1 MATTPKKSA
10 AKTVAASNEAS
21 FVKELADILDQ
32 AGLVELEY
40 ETETVTIR
48 LSRVT
53 AAAPVAAAPVAAA
66 PVAAAP
72 VAAALVAAAPAAIA
86 EPVAESLASPADH
99 PGAVKSPM
107 VGTVYTAPEPDAP
120 AFITEGATVTAGQ
133 TLFIVEAMKVMNPIT
148 APKAGSVV
156 KIFVQN
162 AQPIEFG
169 EALVIVE

>member
-10 AKTVAASNEAS
+10 AKTAAISNEAS

-32 AGLVELEY
+32 AGLAELEY
-40 ETETVTIR
+40 ETEAVAIR

-66 PVAAAP
+66 
-72 VAAALVAAAPAAIA
+72 APAAIA
-86 EPVAESLASPADH
+86 EPVAEIPANPADH

-148 APKAGSVV
+148 APKAGTVV

>member
-10 AKTVAASNEAS
+10 AKTAGASNEAS
-21 FVKELADILDQ
+21 FLKELADILDQ
-32 AGLVELEY
+32 TGLAELEY
-40 ETETVTIR
+40 ETEAVAIR

-53 AAAPVAAAPVAAA
+53 AAAPVAAASVAAT
-66 PVAAAP
+66 
-72 VAAALVAAAPAAIA
+72 APAAIA
-86 EPVAESLASPADH
+86 EPVAELPANPADH

-107 VGTVYTAPEPDAP
+107 VGTVYTAPEPNAP
-120 AFITEGATVTAGQ
+120 AFITEGTTVTTGQ

-148 APKAGSVV
+148 APKAGTVV

>member
-10 AKTVAASNEAS
+10 AKTAATSNEAS

-32 AGLVELEY
+32 AGLAELEY
-40 ETETVTIR
+40 ETEAVAIR

-66 PVAAAP
+66 P
-72 VAAALVAAAPAAIA
+72 AAIA
-86 EPVAESLASPADH
+86 KPVAEIPANPADH

-148 APKAGSVV
+148 APKAGTVV

-169 EALVIVE
+169 EALAIVE

>member
-1 MATTPKKSA
+1 MKPKLLRSGYHA
-10 AKTVAASNEAS
+10 
-21 FVKELADILDQ
+21 LPL
-32 AGLVELEY
+32 LRPLPLP
-40 ETETVTIR
+40 R
-48 LSRVT
+48 LSLLRL
-53 AAAPVAAAPVAAA
+53 A
-66 PVAAAP
+66 
-72 VAAALVAAAPAAIA
+72 AAAPAAIA
-86 EPVAESLASPADH
+86 EPVAELPANPADH

-148 APKAGSVV
+148 APKAGTVV

>member
-10 AKTVAASNEAS
+10 AKTAAASNEAS

-32 AGLVELEY
+32 AGLAELEY
-40 ETETVTIR
+40 ETDAVAIR

-53 AAAPVAAAPVAAA
+53 AAAPVAAAPVATTA
-66 PVAAAP
+66 PVA
-72 VAAALVAAAPAAIA
+72 IT
-86 EPVAESLASPADH
+86 EPVAELSANPADH

-120 AFITEGATVTAGQ
+120 AFITEGATVIAGQ
-133 TLFIVEAMKVMNPIT
+133 TLFIVEAMKVMNPII
-148 APKAGSVV
+148 APKAGTVV

-162 AQPIEFG
+162 AQPIEFD

>member
-10 AKTVAASNEAS
+10 AKTAATSNEAS

-32 AGLVELEY
+32 AGLAELEY
-40 ETETVTIR
+40 ETEAVAIR

-66 PVAAAP
+66 PVAAA
-72 VAAALVAAAPAAIA
+72 APAAIA
-86 EPVAESLASPADH
+86 EPVAEIPANPADH

-107 VGTVYTAPEPDAP
+107 VGTVYTAPEPGAP
-120 AFITEGATVTAGQ
+120 AFVTEGATVTAGQ

-148 APKAGSVV
+148 APKAGTVV

>member
-10 AKTVAASNEAS
+10 AKTAAASNEAG
-21 FVKELADILDQ
+21 FVKELAYILDQ
-32 AGLVELEY
+32 AGLAELEY
-40 ETETVTIR
+40 ETEAVAIR

-53 AAAPVAAAPVAAA
+53 AATPVTAAAPV
-66 PVAAAP
+66 
-72 VAAALVAAAPAAIA
+72 AIA
-86 EPVAESLASPADH
+86 EPVAELPANQADH

-148 APKAGSVV
+148 APKAGTVV

>member
-10 AKTVAASNEAS
+10 AKTVVASTEAS

-32 AGLVELEY
+32 AGLAELEY
-40 ETETVTIR
+40 ETDAVAIR

-53 AAAPVAAAPVAAA
+53 TTAPVAAAPVAAA

-72 VAAALVAAAPAAIA
+72 IAIA
-86 EPVAESLASPADH
+86 EPALDLPANPADH

-107 VGTVYTAPEPDAP
+107 VGTVYTAPDPDAP
-120 AFITEGATVTAGQ
+120 AFITEGAAVTAGQ

-148 APKAGSVV
+148 APKAGTVV

>member
-1 MATTPKKSA
+1 MATTPKKTA

-32 AGLVELEY
+32 AGLAELEY
-40 ETETVTIR
+40 ETEAVAIR

-53 AAAPVAAAPVAAA
+53 TAAPVAAAPVAAA
-66 PVAAAP
+66 PVTAT
-72 VAAALVAAAPAAIA
+72 APAAIA
-86 EPVAESLASPADH
+86 EPVAEMAANPADH

-148 APKAGSVV
+148 APKAGTVV

>member
-10 AKTVAASNEAS
+10 AKTAAASNEAS

-32 AGLVELEY
+32 AGLAELEY
-40 ETETVTIR
+40 ETEAVAIR

-53 AAAPVAAAPVAAA
+53 TAAPVAVAAPVAAAPVA
-66 PVAAAP
+66 
-72 VAAALVAAAPAAIA
+72 IA
-86 EPVAESLASPADH
+86 EPVAELPANPADH

-148 APKAGSVV
+148 APKAGTVV

>member
-10 AKTVAASNEAS
+10 AKTAVANIEAS

-32 AGLVELEY
+32 AGLAELEY
-40 ETETVTIR
+40 ETE
-48 LSRVT
+48 
-53 AAAPVAAAPVAAA
+53 AAAPVAAAATVAAA
-66 PVAAAP
+66 PSAAVAP
-72 VAAALVAAAPAAIA
+72 AIA
-86 EPVAESLASPADH
+86 EPVAELPANPVDH

-107 VGTVYTAPEPDAP
+107 VGTVYTAAEPDTP

-148 APKAGSVV
+148 APKAGTVV

>member
-10 AKTVAASNEAS
+10 AKTAATSNEAS
-21 FVKELADILDQ
+21 FVKELTDILDQ

-40 ETETVTIR
+40 ETEAVAIR

-66 PVAAAP
+66 PVAAT
-72 VAAALVAAAPAAIA
+72 PAAIA
-86 EPVAESLASPADH
+86 EPVAELPANPADH

-148 APKAGSVV
+148 APKAGTVV
-156 KIFVQN
+156 RIFVQN

>member
-10 AKTVAASNEAS
+10 EKSTAASNEAS

-32 AGLVELEY
+32 AELAELEY
-40 ETETVTIR
+40 ETDAVAIR

-53 AAAPVAAAPVAAA
+53 AAAPVVAAPVATAA
-66 PVAAAP
+66 PVT
-72 VAAALVAAAPAAIA
+72 IA
-86 EPVAESLASPADH
+86 EPVAELPANPADH
-99 PGAVKSPM
+99 PSAVKSPM

-148 APKAGSVV
+148 APKAGTVV

>member
-10 AKTVAASNEAS
+10 AKTVVASTEAS

-32 AGLVELEY
+32 AGLAELEY
-40 ETETVTIR
+40 ETDAVAIR

-53 AAAPVAAAPVAAA
+53 TTAPVAAAPVAAA
-66 PVAAAP
+66 PI
-72 VAAALVAAAPAAIA
+72 AIA
-86 EPVAESLASPADH
+86 EPALDLPVNPADH

-120 AFITEGATVTAGQ
+120 AFITEGAAVTAGQ

-148 APKAGSVV
+148 APKAGTVV

>member
-10 AKTVAASNEAS
+10 AKTAATSNEAS

-32 AGLVELEY
+32 AGLAELEY
-40 ETETVTIR
+40 ETEAVAIR

-66 PVAAAP
+66 
-72 VAAALVAAAPAAIA
+72 APAAIA
-86 EPVAESLASPADH
+86 EPVAEIPANPADH

-148 APKAGSVV
+148 APKAGTVV

>member
-10 AKTVAASNEAS
+10 AKTVVASTEAS

-32 AGLVELEY
+32 AGLAELEY
-40 ETETVTIR
+40 ETDAVAIR

-53 AAAPVAAAPVAAA
+53 TTAPVAAAPVAAA

-72 VAAALVAAAPAAIA
+72 IAIA
-86 EPVAESLASPADH
+86 EPALDLPANPADH

-120 AFITEGATVTAGQ
+120 AFITEGAAVTAGQ

-148 APKAGSVV
+148 APKAGTVV

-169 EALVIVE
+169 EALVIIE

>member
-1 MATTPKKSA
+1 MATTPKKPV
-10 AKTVAASNEAS
+10 AKTAAASNEAS

-32 AGLVELEY
+32 AGLAQLEY
-40 ETETVTIR
+40 ETEAVAIR

-53 AAAPVAAAPVAAA
+53 TAAPVVAAAP
-66 PVAAAP
+66 
-72 VAAALVAAAPAAIA
+72 AAAPAAIA
-86 EPVAESLASPADH
+86 EHVAEIQANPADH

-107 VGTVYTAPEPDAP
+107 VGTVYTAPEPDTP

-148 APKAGSVV
+148 APKAGTVV